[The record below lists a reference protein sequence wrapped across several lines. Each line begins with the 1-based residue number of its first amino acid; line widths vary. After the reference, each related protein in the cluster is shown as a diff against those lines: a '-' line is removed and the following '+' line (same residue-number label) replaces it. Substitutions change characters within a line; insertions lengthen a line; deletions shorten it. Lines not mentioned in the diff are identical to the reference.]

1 MNFHIKLNNAVNEFN
16 TEFGGLTVDRQGD
29 VCYIKTESGLV
40 VGDGDI
46 TTQAGQRN
54 LMATIKDE
62 LVFHR
67 RRVRT

>member
-1 MNFHIKLNNAVNEFN
+1 MNFQVKLNEAVNEFN
-16 TEFGGLTVDRQGD
+16 QEFGGLTVWRQGD

-46 TTQAGQRN
+46 TTQAGQRM
-54 LMATIKDE
+54 LMKTIKGE
-62 LVFHR
+62 IEFHR